1 MKNVSN
7 GSHSYGRFD
16 RGSSYGGEMS
26 LSAFNGLI
34 GVILLYGFGLNAV
47 LVKYCS
53 QYFVNI
59 NPWVLV
65 IGYFA
70 LGITGIIIS
79 KNSDNPFISFI
90 GYNLVVIPVGVVLS
104 ICLQDTA
111 GDIVLNTCIVTAIV
125 TAIMMI
131 ASMIFPKAF
140 LSMGKV
146 LFIALVSVIVVELLM
161 LIFGIAEPAWLDA
174 FVALLFCA
182 YIGYD
187 WAKAQ
192 EGNHTADEA
201 VDACV
206 GLYLDIIN
214 LFIRILS
221 LSSRRSSSRD

>member
-1 MKNVSN
+1 MRNMSN
-7 GSHSYGRFD
+7 GSHSYERFD
-16 RGSSYGGEMS
+16 RNSSYGGELS
-26 LSAFNGLI
+26 QSAFNGLI
-34 GVILLYGFGLNAV
+34 GAILLYGFGLNAI

-53 QYFVNI
+53 QYFVDI
-59 NPWVLV
+59 NPVALI
-65 IGYFA
+65 IGYFVLCIA
-70 LGITGIIIS
+70 GILIS
-79 KNSDNPFISFI
+79 KNSDNPFISFL

-111 GDIVLNTCIVTAIV
+111 SDIVLNTCIVTAGV
-125 TAIMMI
+125 TFIMMG

-140 LSMGKV
+140 LSLGKV
-146 LFIALVSVIVVELLM
+146 LFIALIAVIVVELLL
-161 LIFGIAEPAWLDA
+161 LIFGVTEPAWVDA
-174 FVALLFCA
+174 LVALLFCG

-192 EGNHTADEA
+192 DGDYTADAA

-221 LSSRRSSSRD
+221 LSSRRSSRD

>member
-1 MKNVSN
+1 MSEEFNPYVNPENNQTAQPAYTAPQSPWQQPAQSPVQPQPPQMPFQPQGYVYPPQPTNAQRVNYRAYAAQK
-7 GSHSYGRFD
+7 
-16 RGSSYGGEMS
+16 SSSGAAK
-26 LSAFNGLI
+26 AF
-34 GVILLYGFGLNAV
+34 
-47 LVKYCS
+47 
-53 QYFVNI
+53 
-59 NPWVLV
+59 
-65 IGYFA
+65 
-70 LGITGIIIS
+70 GIV
-79 KNSDNPFISFI
+79 SFI
-90 GYNLVVIPVGVVLS
+90 IGCFVL
-104 ICLQDTA
+104 
-111 GDIVLNTCIVTAIV
+111 
-125 TAIMMI
+125 MI
-131 ASMIFPKAF
+131 ASMIFPRAF

-161 LIFGIAEPAWLDA
+161 RIFGITEPAFLDA